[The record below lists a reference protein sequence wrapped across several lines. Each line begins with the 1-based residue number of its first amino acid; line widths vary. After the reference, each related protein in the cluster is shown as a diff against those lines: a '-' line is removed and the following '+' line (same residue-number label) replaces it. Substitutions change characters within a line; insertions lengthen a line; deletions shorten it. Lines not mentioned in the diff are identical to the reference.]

1 MDRDLIESAIS
12 SFNRKS
18 GEKARL
24 VEVDDT
30 NDYAVIEFSGIEI
43 TEEANKYFEAFRLML
58 EKALQLPVSI
68 EKIEKTNGSHLVK
81 FSQNPN
87 PAEEAISR
95 IKKYYEGVTPESDEG
110 YED

>member
-12 SFNRKS
+12 SFNKKS

-24 VEVDDT
+24 VEA
-30 NDYAVIEFSGIEI
+30 NDSAVIEFSGIEM
-43 TEEANKYFEAFRLML
+43 TEDAQKYFEAFRAML
-58 EKALQLPVSI
+58 EKQMKLPVII
-68 EKIEKTNGSHLVK
+68 EKVKKTNGSHVVR
-81 FSQNPN
+81 FSQKSL
-87 PAEEAISR
+87 AEEAISR

>member
-12 SFNRKS
+12 SFNKKS
-18 GEKARL
+18 GEKAKL
-24 VEVDDT
+24 IEV
-30 NDYAVIEFSGIEI
+30 NDSAVIEFSGIET
-43 TEEANKYFEAFRLML
+43 TEDAQKYFEAFRAML
-58 EKALQLPVSI
+58 EKQMKLPVII
-68 EKIEKTNGSHLVK
+68 EKVKKTNGSHTVK
-81 FSQNPN
+81 FSQNPS